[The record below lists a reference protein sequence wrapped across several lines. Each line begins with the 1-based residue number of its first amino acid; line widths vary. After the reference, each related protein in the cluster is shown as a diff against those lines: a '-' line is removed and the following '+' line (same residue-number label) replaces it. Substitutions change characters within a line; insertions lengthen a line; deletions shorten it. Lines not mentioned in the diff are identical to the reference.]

1 MSDTD
6 NIAEIILNE
15 LIEHNRDDE
24 FATHQD
30 IKDIWKIMLN
40 ETDIVSQSDV
50 VSTLDKNRYSELE
63 KKIEKIIDDR
73 AGDSV
78 DSQQ

>member
-1 MSDTD
+1 
-6 NIAEIILNE
+6 
-15 LIEHNRDDE
+15 
-24 FATHQD
+24 
-30 IKDIWKIMLN
+30 MLN